1 MSKETPSLYLIDGNS
16 YIYRAFFAIRGL
28 SNSKG
33 LMTNAAYGFT
43 NMLMKVVNEKK
54 PDYLAVC
61 FDPKG
66 KTTRHEVFAEYKAT
80 RPSMPEGLIPQ
91 IAYIHRIVDAFNIP
105 VLMVDRLEAD
115 DVIAAVARKAANAGF
130 DVTLIT
136 GDKDLFQLIGDGI
149 KIYDTMKEEVYGP
162 QECVKKFGVTPAQIP
177 ELLGLMGDTSDNIP
191 GVPGVGPK
199 TALELITEFGTIE
212 NLLDNLDKVKKP
224 KLRENLES
232 HAEDARLS
240 RRLVELDMEL
250 PQDVALEGLKR
261 RPQKSDELINVF
273 KELEFTALLKFV
285 THDEAVA
292 QTAEYVTVKDE
303 KTLRSLM
310 SEAKKAGRMAVN
322 TETTSWLPMD
332 GDAVGISFCL
342 AEGTA
347 YYVPFGHVTGD
358 GGDLFPARVEGQL
371 VQEQVIVIMR
381 PVLEDAGVKKY
392 GHNVKY
398 DIIVL
403 KNLGVDM
410 KGVAFDAMVGSYL
423 LNPGRA
429 NHSLENVCLEYLSHK
444 KMTIA
449 EVIGTGMKQIP
460 FSQVEIEA
468 ATRYAAERADMA
480 FRLSG
485 ILMERL
491 KQEDL
496 WKLFEDMELPLIFV
510 LAEMEM
516 NGIYVDRDYLREMSK
531 ELEQTLDGLISRI
544 YALAGEEFNI
554 NSPKQLAVI
563 LFEKLGLKPLRKTKS
578 GFSTDEEVLTA
589 LAVGH
594 ELPAEILNYREIY
607 KLKSTYVDALQR
619 IINRRTGRVH
629 TSFNQAVA
637 ATGRLSSSEPNLQNI
652 PIRGEIGRRIRKAFS
667 APPGRVLISADYSQV
682 ELRILAHLAQDA
694 SFIESFRNDEDIHT
708 RTSSE
713 IFNIAPE
720 AVTAEMRRS
729 AKAINF
735 GIIYGLSAYGLS
747 VQIGVHPKEAQKYI
761 DAYFERHAGVKT
773 YIERT
778 LEEVREKGYAVTIF
792 GRKRPIPELNSDNR
806 VTRSL
811 GERLAMNT
819 PIQGSAADLIKVA
832 MINLSRR
839 LAEEAPDARM
849 ILQVHD
855 ELVVEAPAGDA
866 DRVKA
871 IVKEEMENA
880 VRLDVPV
887 KVDVGSGPDW
897 GEAH

>member
-1 MSKETPSLYLIDGNS
+1 MTKPTLYLIDGNS

-66 KTTRHEVFAEYKAT
+66 KTTRHEVFADYKAT
-80 RPSMPEGLIPQ
+80 RPTMPEGLIPQ

-136 GDKDLFQLIGDGI
+136 GDKDLFQLIGEGV

-162 QECVKKFGVTPAQIP
+162 EECVKKFGVTPAQIP

-199 TALELITEFGTIE
+199 TALELISEFGTIE
-212 NLLDNLDKVKKP
+212 NLLSNLDKVKKP
-224 KLRENLES
+224 KLRENLAN
-232 HAEDARLS
+232 HIEDARLS
-240 RRLVELDMEL
+240 RKLVELDMEL
-250 PQDVALEGLKR
+250 PEDVELEGLKR
-261 RPQKSDELINVF
+261 RAQKSDELISVF

-285 THDEAVA
+285 THDEAA
-292 QTAEYVTVKDE
+292 PQTAEYITIKDE
-303 KTLRSLM
+303 KVLRSLM
-310 SEAKKAGRMAVN
+310 AEAKKAGRMAVN

-342 AEGTA
+342 AEGKA
-347 YYVPFGHVTGD
+347 YYVPFGHVATD
-358 GGDLFPARVEGQL
+358 SGDLFPARVEGQL
-371 VQEQVIVIMR
+371 VQEQVIGIMR
-381 PVLEDAGVKKY
+381 PVLEDEGVKKY
-392 GHNVKY
+392 GHNIKY

-403 KNLGVDM
+403 KNLGVEL

-460 FSQVEIEA
+460 FSQVEIKA

-480 FRLSG
+480 SRLSG
-485 ILMERL
+485 ILMDKL
-491 KQEDL
+491 KQEEL
-496 WKLFEDMELPLIFV
+496 WKLFEEMELPLIFV
-510 LAEMEM
+510 LAEMEI

-531 ELEQTLDGLISRI
+531 ELAQTLDGLIKKI

-563 LFEKLGLKPLRKTKS
+563 LFDKLGLTPLRKTKS
-578 GFSTDEEVLTA
+578 GFSTDEEVLKT

-694 SFIESFRNDEDIHT
+694 SFIDSFRNDEDIHT

-720 AVTAEMRRS
+720 AVTAEMRRN

-735 GIIYGLSAYGLS
+735 GIIYGLSAFGLS
-747 VQIGVHPKEAQKYI
+747 GQIGVHPKEAQKYI
-761 DAYFERHAGVKT
+761 DAYFERHAGVKA

-778 LEEVREKGYAVTIF
+778 LEEVRERGYAVTIF
-792 GRKRPIPELNSDNR
+792 GRKRPIPELNSDNKM
-806 VTRSL
+806 TRSL
-811 GERLAMNT
+811 GERLAVNT

-832 MINLSRR
+832 MINLRRR
-839 LAEEAPDARM
+839 LADEAPDAKM

-855 ELVVEAPAGDA
+855 ELVVEAPANDA
-866 DRVKA
+866 EKLKA
-871 IVKEEMENA
+871 VVKEEMENA

>member
-1 MSKETPSLYLIDGNS
+1 
-16 YIYRAFFAIRGL
+16 
-28 SNSKG
+28 
-33 LMTNAAYGFT
+33 
-43 NMLMKVVNEKK
+43 
-54 PDYLAVC
+54 
-61 FDPKG
+61 
-66 KTTRHEVFAEYKAT
+66 
-80 RPSMPEGLIPQ
+80 MPEGLIPQ

-130 DVTLIT
+130 EVTLIT
-136 GDKDLFQLIGDGI
+136 GDKDLFQLIGEGV

-162 QECVKKFGVTPAQIP
+162 EECVKKFGVTPAQIP

-212 NLLDNLDKVKKP
+212 NLLNNLDKVKKP
-224 KLRENLES
+224 KLRENLAS
-232 HAEDARLS
+232 HTEDARLS
-240 RRLVELDMEL
+240 RKLVELDMEL
-250 PQDVALEGLKR
+250 PEEVELEELKR
-261 RPQKSDELINVF
+261 RPQKSDELILVF

-285 THDEAVA
+285 THDEAA
-292 QTAEYVTVKDE
+292 PQTAEYIAVKDE

-310 SEAKKAGRMAVN
+310 AEAKKAGRMAVN

-332 GDAVGISFCL
+332 GEPVGISFCL
-342 AEGTA
+342 SEGRA
-347 YYVPFGHVTGD
+347 YYVPFGHVASG
-358 GGDLFPARVEGQL
+358 GGDLFPARAEGQL
-371 VQEQVIVIMR
+371 TQEQVVGIMR
-381 PVLEDAGVKKY
+381 PVLEDAGVKKF

-403 KNLGVDM
+403 KNLSVDL
-410 KGVAFDAMVGSYL
+410 KGVTFDAMVGSYL

-460 FSQVEIEA
+460 FSQVDITA

-485 ILMERL
+485 TLMERL
-491 KQEDL
+491 KQEEL
-496 WKLFEDMELPLIFV
+496 WKLFEEMELPLIFV
-510 LAEMEM
+510 LAQMEI
-516 NGIYVDRDYLREMSK
+516 NGIYVDRDYLREMSR
-531 ELEQTLDGLISRI
+531 ELEQSLDSLIKRI
-544 YALAGEEFNI
+544 YFLAGEEFNI

-563 LFEKLGLKPLRKTKS
+563 LFEKLGQKPLRKTKS

-589 LAVGH
+589 LAAGH

-667 APPGRVLISADYSQV
+667 APPGRVLVSADYSQV
-682 ELRILAHLAQDA
+682 ELRILAHLAQDE

-720 AVTAEMRRS
+720 AVTAEMRRN

-747 VQIGVHPKEAQKYI
+747 SQIGVHPKEAQRYI
-761 DAYFERHAGVKT
+761 DAYFERHSGVKA

-778 LEEVREKGYAVTIF
+778 LDEVRERGYAVTIF
-792 GRKRPIPELNSDNR
+792 GRKRPIPELNSDNKM
-806 VTRSL
+806 TRSL
-811 GERLAMNT
+811 GERLAVNT
-819 PIQGSAADLIKVA
+819 PIQGSAADLVKVA
-832 MINLSRR
+832 MINLDRR
-839 LAEEAPDARM
+839 LKAEAPDAKM

-855 ELVVEAPAGDA
+855 ELVVEAQAGDA
-866 DRVKA
+866 EKIKA

>member
-1 MSKETPSLYLIDGNS
+1 M
-16 YIYRAFFAIRGL
+16 
-28 SNSKG
+28 
-33 LMTNAAYGFT
+33 
-43 NMLMKVVNEKK
+43 
-54 PDYLAVC
+54 
-61 FDPKG
+61 
-66 KTTRHEVFAEYKAT
+66 
-80 RPSMPEGLIPQ
+80 
-91 IAYIHRIVDAFNIP
+91 
-105 VLMVDRLEAD
+105 
-115 DVIAAVARKAANAGF
+115 
-130 DVTLIT
+130 
-136 GDKDLFQLIGDGI
+136 
-149 KIYDTMKEEVYGP
+149 
-162 QECVKKFGVTPAQIP
+162 
-177 ELLGLMGDTSDNIP
+177 
-191 GVPGVGPK
+191 
-199 TALELITEFGTIE
+199 
-212 NLLDNLDKVKKP
+212 
-224 KLRENLES
+224 
-232 HAEDARLS
+232 
-240 RRLVELDMEL
+240 
-250 PQDVALEGLKR
+250 
-261 RPQKSDELINVF
+261 
-273 KELEFTALLKFV
+273 KFV
-285 THDEAVA
+285 THDEATQ

-303 KTLRSLM
+303 KILRSLM
-310 SEAKKAGRMAVN
+310 TEAKKAGRMAVN
-322 TETTSWLPMD
+322 TETTSWLPME

-342 AEGTA
+342 TEGRA

-358 GGDLFPARVEGQL
+358 AADLFPARVEGQL
-371 VQEQVIVIMR
+371 TQEQVIGIMR
-381 PVLEDAGVKKY
+381 PVLEDEGIKKY

-403 KNLGVDM
+403 KNLGVEM
-410 KGVAFDAMVGSYL
+410 RGVSFDAMVGSYL

-480 FRLSG
+480 FRLAG
-485 ILMERL
+485 ILMDRL
-491 KQEDL
+491 KAEDL
-496 WKLFEDMELPLIFV
+496 WKLFEEMELPLIFV
-510 LAEMEM
+510 LAEMEI

-531 ELEQTLDGLISRI
+531 ELEQGLDGLIKKI

-563 LFEKLGLKPLRKTKS
+563 LFDKLGLKPLRKTKS
-578 GFSTDEEVLTA
+578 GFSTDEEVLTS

-720 AVTAEMRRS
+720 AVTAEMRRN

-735 GIIYGLSAYGLS
+735 GIIYGLSAFGLS
-747 VQIGVHPKEAQKYI
+747 GQIGVHPKEAQKYI
-761 DAYFERHAGVKT
+761 DAYFERHSGVKA

-778 LEEVREKGYAVTIF
+778 LDEVRARGYAVTIF
-792 GRKRPIPELNSDNR
+792 GRKRPIPELNSDNKM
-806 VTRSL
+806 TRSL
-811 GERLAMNT
+811 GERLAVNT
-819 PIQGSAADLIKVA
+819 PIQGSAADLVKVA
-832 MINLSRR
+832 MINLARR
-839 LAEEAPDARM
+839 LKAEAPDSKM

-866 DRVKA
+866 EKIMAV
-871 IVKEEMENA
+871 VKEEMENA